1 MLTVEVVETS
11 DSVTLHVQQQKFCA
25 NGDNSSEQQWL
36 VPVTVVTQSRD
47 TPQTYLLEGREGQ
60 IVLEGARP
68 GDWIK
73 VNPKQ
78 IGVFHYQ
85 LDSRLIS
92 NAFESRSVKTKIQQ
106 CGQYHCFTNDNIG
119 QFLLVHISRITIFY

>member
-1 MLTVEVVETS
+1 MSTWTGQIGYPMLTVDVVETS
-11 DSVTLHVQQQKFCA
+11 DSVTLNVKQQKFCA

-36 VPVTVVTQSRD
+36 VPVTVVSQSRD
-47 TPQTYLLEGREGQ
+47 TPQTYLLDGREGQ

-78 IGVFHYQ
+78 IGKV
-85 LDSRLIS
+85 
-92 NAFESRSVKTKIQQ
+92 
-106 CGQYHCFTNDNIG
+106 
-119 QFLLVHISRITIFY
+119 

>member
-78 IGVFHYQ
+78 IGVFHL
-85 LDSRLIS
+85 LDS
-92 NAFESRSVKTKIQQ
+92 T
-106 CGQYHCFTNDNIG
+106 
-119 QFLLVHISRITIFY
+119 